1 VVRIRAPEFPSHL
14 PWLNCGSP
22 LSLKSLRG
30 QIVLLD
36 FWTYGCINCLHVI
49 PDLHHLQQK
58 FEHRLAIIGIHTAKF
73 DHERDMAGIQQAIL
87 RYGVTHPVLVDSD
100 RILWDHYTI
109 RAYPT
114 FVLIDP
120 QGYIVTMVS
129 GEGQRA
135 ILEELIQR
143 LIEAHEGKETLTE
156 QQIGE
161 FLEVRSPL
169 WATATQTSLA
179 FPGKVLVDSDRDTLY
194 IADTGHHRIVVTDLN
209 GTLRTTIGTGTTG
222 GVDGN
227 WNSAQFSAPQGMA
240 LDASQQ
246 FLFVAD
252 AGNHCI
258 RKIDLQ
264 QEQVETIAGTGVQ
277 GRLLFPHCGK
287 AKDIALNSPW
297 DLALLGDK
305 LYIAMAGSHQIWV
318 LDLFTQTIQTLLGTG
333 AEFCVDG
340 LLDSAAFAQP
350 YGISTNGERL
360 FVADSETSTI
370 RVITLGDASEGFNTG
385 AWRVPFSGDRPFVHT
400 LCGQGQLHQFGDRDG
415 FGTAVQLQHCSGVA
429 CDREHVWI
437 ADTYNHKIKRVNP
450 VTGECQ
456 TVAGGAIGFRDGRGT
471 ETRFSEPSGLAWSR
485 SSNQLYIADTNNHAI
500 RRIDL
505 TSLEVTTLSIPGLC
519 APTGCAHNAPGGG
532 CTGALVG
539 AEGAIASG

>member
-1 VVRIRAPEFPSHL
+1 MVRIRAPEFLSHL

-49 PDLHHLQQK
+49 PDLHDLQQK
-58 FEHRLAIIGIHTAKF
+58 FGHRLTMIGIHTAKF

-87 RYGVTHPVLVDSD
+87 RYGITHPVLVDSD
-100 RILWDHYTI
+100 RILWDRYTI

-114 FVLIDP
+114 FVLVDP
-120 QGYIVTMVS
+120 QGYIVTTVS
-129 GEGQRA
+129 GEGQRE

-143 LIEAHEGKETLTE
+143 LIEEHEGKGTLTE
-156 QQIGE
+156 QQIGK
-161 FLEVRSPL
+161 FLEEQLSP
-169 WATATQTSLA
+169 WGTAQTTPLA
-179 FPGKVLVDSDRDTLY
+179 FPGKVLADSGNNTLY
-194 IADTGHHRIVVTDLN
+194 IADTGHHRIVVTDFN

-222 GVDGN
+222 WADGN
-227 WNSAQFSAPQGMA
+227 WNIAQFSAPQGMA

-264 QEQVETIAGTGVQ
+264 REQVTTLAGTGVQ
-277 GRLLFPHCGK
+277 GRLLFPHCGN
-287 AKDIALNSPW
+287 ATDIALNSPW

-350 YGISTNGERL
+350 YGIATDGERL

-370 RVITLGDASEGFNTG
+370 RVITLGDASEGSNED
-385 AWRVPFSGDRPFVHT
+385 AKQYPSSGDRPKVHT

-415 FGTAVQLQHCSGVA
+415 LGTDVQLQHCSGVA
-429 CDREHVWI
+429 CDGEYVWI
-437 ADTYNHKIKRVNP
+437 ADTYNHKIKWVNP

-456 TVAGGAIGFRDGRGT
+456 TVAGGTIGFQDGRGT
-471 ETRFSEPSGLAWSR
+471 EARFSEPSGLAWSR

-500 RRIDL
+500 RRIGLD
-505 TSLEVTTLSIPGLC
+505 SLEVTTLSIPGLC
-519 APTGCAHNAPGGG
+519 APTVCAHNAPGGG
-532 CTGALVG
+532 SAGALVW

>member
-1 VVRIRAPEFPSHL
+1 MVRIRAPEFPSNL
-14 PWLNCGSP
+14 PWLNCKSP

-49 PDLHHLQQK
+49 PDLHDLQQR
-58 FEHRLAIIGIHTAKF
+58 FGNSLTIIGIHTAKF
-73 DHERDMAGIQQAIL
+73 DQEREVAGIQQAIL
-87 RYGVTHPVLVDSD
+87 RYRIAHPVVVDSD
-100 RILWDHYTI
+100 RTLWDRYTI

-120 QGYIVTMVS
+120 QGYIVTTVS
-129 GEGQRA
+129 GEGRRA

-143 LIEAHEGKETLTE
+143 LIEAQEGRETLTE

-161 FLEVRSPL
+161 FLAVRSPL
-169 WATATQTSLA
+169 WRTATQTPLA
-179 FPGKVLVDSDRDTLY
+179 FPGKVLADSDRDTLY
-194 IADTGHHRIVVTDLN
+194 IADTGHHRIVITDLK
-209 GTLRTTIGTGTTG
+209 GTLKTTIGTGTPG
-222 GVDGN
+222 WVDGDGDT
-227 WNSAQFSAPQGMA
+227 AQFSAPQGMA

-252 AGNHCI
+252 SGNHRI
-258 RKIDLQ
+258 RRVELR
-264 QEQVETIAGTGVQ
+264 QEQVETIAGTGIQ

-287 AKDIALNSPW
+287 AEDVALNSPW

-318 LDLFTQTIQTLLGTG
+318 LDLMTQAIQTLLGTG

-340 LLDSAAFAQP
+340 ALDNAAFAQP
-350 YGISTNGERL
+350 YGIATDGERL

-370 RVITLGDASEGFNTG
+370 RVITLSDFSGELNNGVK
-385 AWRVPFSGDRPFVHT
+385 RLPLSGDRPTVHT

-429 CDREHVWI
+429 CDRNHLWI
-437 ADTYNHKIKRVNP
+437 ADTYNHKIKQVNP
-450 VTGECQ
+450 ATGECR
-456 TVAGGAIGFRDGRGT
+456 TVTGGAIGFQDHRGT
-471 ETRFSEPSGLAWSR
+471 QAHFAEPSGLAWSR
-485 SSNQLYIADTNNHAI
+485 SNNQLYVADTNNHAI
-500 RRIDL
+500 RCIDL
-505 TSLEVTTLSIPGLC
+505 DSLEVTTLSISGLC
-519 APTGCAHNAPGGG
+519 SPTVCASN
-532 CTGALVG
+532 
-539 AEGAIASG
+539 